1 MILELFGFDLLV
13 HMPNTIKLMQK
24 QFKHKDYENHQNA
37 VGI

>member
-24 QFKHKDYENHQNA
+24 QFNPDFA